1 MKIALTGASGSIGS
15 ILRNHFKI
23 NNDLTLISLRGKH
36 EEIFKNVEQDTD
48 HLIHLASLNMLLKSE
63 DDIKAELEITKKV
76 LEICIRSEIKSLI
89 YFSTSQVYD
98 SNAFK
103 LPRGFSERSSCKPNN
118 NYSLA
123 KLNCEN
129 FLIKE
134 CKKNDINL
142 IILRLSPFIDLKSK
156 TKIALLG
163 NLAKNMKLSIEFRE
177 GDLNSRSFL
186 TKKNLLIAMEST
198 LNYVNQLTKPCSI
211 TLNLADKSPVSTN
224 KIVNIISENYS
235 VKPIKIKV
243 PKIFELITSKMPLLK
258 GIYENLTSSHVVD
271 ASLIEQ
277 KFEIKLLETSQSIS
291 ND

>member
-1 MKIALTGASGSIGS
+1 M
-15 ILRNHFKI
+15 
-23 NNDLTLISLRGKH
+23 
-36 EEIFKNVEQDTD
+36 
-48 HLIHLASLNMLLKSE
+48 
-63 DDIKAELEITKKV
+63 
-76 LEICIRSEIKSLI
+76 
-89 YFSTSQVYD
+89 
-98 SNAFK
+98 
-103 LPRGFSERSSCKPNN
+103 
-118 NYSLA
+118 
-123 KLNCEN
+123 
-129 FLIKE
+129 IKE

-243 PKIFELITSKMPLLK
+243 PKIFELITSKMPVLK